1 MSLARLTDHLEK
13 HTGIDMRRAGLGR
26 MLERYLEKRVP
37 ELGLPSRDAYVDT
50 LHGNDH
56 ELGRLIEVVT
66 VPHTW
71 FFRDIEQ
78 WRAVEVLLDR
88 AASQHP
94 MLRIWIPGCATGED
108 AYTMALIAR
117 RRGFPVQITA
127 SDINPAVLAR
137 ARRGLYNGWSIRDVP
152 SEHRSFF
159 HPHGDAHFELDEAFR
174 RSVTFTTHNLV
185 DAPLAPREGP
195 WDLVLCRNVFI
206 YILRAQSE
214 PTLRRL
220 ALSLRVGGSLIL
232 GASDLVYTLPP
243 ELSAEYAHGRL
254 ALRRLAS
261 DVRPPPP
268 GFLTSHAAASP
279 SAPLGAAMQ
288 TASDAVTMAKALSKG
303 APPSPSPARSRS
315 SIPPRSDV
323 HQATHLVTQANRKR
337 DDGDLAGALSLYEQ
351 ARAFDP
357 LAPEPYFFAGV
368 AHHGDGRF
376 EEAAQRLRGSL
387 FLDPSFWPA
396 SIYLA
401 LCYERLER
409 PEDALSEYQRVA
421 TAADVPFRFRAE
433 TSIGADLLHWRR
445 ELVALS
451 LRRARP
457 GT

>member
-37 ELGLPSRDAYVDT
+37 ELGLPSHEAYVDT

-108 AYTMALIAR
+108 PYTMALIAR

-127 SDINPAVLAR
+127 SDINTAVLAR

-152 SEHRSFF
+152 SEYRSYF
-159 HPHGDAHFELDEAFR
+159 HPHGDAHFELEEAIR
-174 RSVTFTTHNLV
+174 RTVTFTTHNLV
-185 DAPLAPREGP
+185 DIPLAPREGS

-206 YILRAQSE
+206 YILRAQAE

-220 ALSLRVGGSLIL
+220 GLSLRVGGSLVL

-243 ELSAEYAHGRL
+243 ELSADYANGRL
-254 ALRRLAS
+254 VIRRLAS
-261 DVRPPPP
+261 DARQVPP
-268 GFLTSHAAASP
+268 GFVAARATASP
-279 SAPLGAAMQ
+279 SAPLDVALRTAAE
-288 TASDAVTMAKALSKG
+288 TVTMAKALGKG
-303 APPSPSPARSRS
+303 VPSPTPLRLRS
-315 SIPPRSDV
+315 SLPPRGDV
-323 HQATHLVTQANRKR
+323 QQATILVTQANHKL
-337 DDGDLAGALSLYEQ
+337 DGGDLAGALSLYER
-351 ARAFDP
+351 ARSFDP

-376 EEAAQRLRGSL
+376 EEAAHRLRGSL

-421 TAADVPFRFRAE
+421 TAADVPFQFRAE

-451 LRRARP
+451 RRRARP